1 MSLAWVLGE
10 TLMKRNFSACT
21 SQSTNRLIAL
31 LTRKLTGTFC
41 SRAIASN
48 LVSEPVSIL
57 TVRFTVAYRAVFVT
71 ARAFACFR
79 IEGSAWYGR
88 FRQRL
93 DLVNCEVRALA
104 DSHKTFLVTALVTP
118 TS

>member
-41 SRAIASN
+41 SRAKASN
-48 LVSEPVSIL
+48 LVSELVSIL
-57 TVRFTVAYRAVFVT
+57 TVRFTVAYRAVPVFVT
-71 ARAFACFR
+71 AWAFACFR
-79 IEGSAWYGR
+79 IEGSVWYGR
-88 FRQRL
+88 FRHRL
-93 DLVNCEVRALA
+93 DLVDCEVRALA
-104 DSHKTFLVTALVTP
+104 DSH
-118 TS
+118 

>member
-41 SRAIASN
+41 SRAIACN
-48 LVSEPVSIL
+48 FVSELDSIL
-57 TVRFTVAYRAVFVT
+57 TVRFTVVYRAVFVT
-71 ARAFACFR
+71 SCAFACFL
-79 IEGSAWYGR
+79 IAGSVWYSR
-88 FRQRL
+88 FRRRL
-93 DLVNCEVRALA
+93 HLADCEVRDLA
-104 DSHKTFLVTALVTP
+104 HSP
-118 TS
+118 